1 MDHIDLG
8 KEEFCIETSIPGIL
22 VIFHIN
28 MADCYFLNMRFEANF
43 SLDDKKITYVICG
56 VRIKYVVLR
65 VPHWGWIFLLK
76 H

>member
-1 MDHIDLG
+1 
-8 KEEFCIETSIPGIL
+8 
-22 VIFHIN
+22 
-28 MADCYFLNMRFEANF
+28 MADYYFLNMRFKANF
-43 SLDDKKITYVICG
+43 SLDDKKTTYVICG